1 MKIFKILTITA
12 LTLCF
17 SLLSICAFADDMPAD
32 KGAIN
37 AFFDKMVAL
46 EVLDKTDATDT
57 DQMLRG
63 DFLRLAMK
71 IADVQLPVLKDDGD
85 CFDDLEST
93 SINRKYINA
102 ASYLGYISGEGGSFY
117 PNKAI
122 SKAEAVKILM
132 EILGYHTIAEEMGGF
147 PAGYL
152 ACAGDSGILS
162 ELKVENDSAL
172 TLNEGL
178 DILDAFLEAK
188 LPSKEFDGD
197 RVKVYISDKT
207 LADHLGIGEVKG
219 IISEAGATGLYSR
232 NSRSDAQVCIR
243 NVYMNVKEGV
253 MCDDFLGM
261 DCTGYYRIDKVTDE
275 KILCYF
281 KETAGKNNILKKD
294 ASDITYT
301 NGSYTYKDKNKERTA
316 KLSSTYSLIY
326 NGQFAIPSDGL
337 MDTDNGFIR
346 LIDNNDDDYYDVVFV
361 YKFTTYVLDDV
372 NLAEKRLVT
381 KSGKV
386 FSVETD
392 NDKYVTVYL
401 DGVRE
406 DIDIFAAP
414 LVFSYAE
421 SVNADRK
428 VKTFYVSSKTIA
440 GKASSKSSVKNEITI
455 DGTTYNLRDSICNS
469 IPLNVSCTFYIDS
482 FGYVTYFETD
492 KDSYEVGY
500 LYKCKIIEYDDGEE
514 RGAIRVFGTDGVF
527 REYNF
532 AEKVR
537 YNGAAKN
544 YGTKVISD
552 WQTSGT
558 YKQLI
563 RFKFNEDGEI
573 NTIDT
578 AQDKPVF
585 TNEGEEARANNVFR
599 ISSAGNVKYRSA
611 NYSFD
616 LYVTLD
622 ANTKVFFIPTTDNED
637 DFRLLDRSKLAND
650 STYNY
655 IAYNADEFGTA
666 EYVVCS
672 INYYGNTHAF
682 HIVENSGSVLD
693 ADGDENQMV
702 ECWSGSTLTTFIA
715 TENSNYDSAN
725 MKQGDV
731 IRVATNS
738 AGEVTTF
745 TVLHRYQEGIY
756 PDFAYNTN
764 RYSNNLFGATVKKI
778 DRAAGTLVV
787 ECQGSHYIFKLL
799 SNAAVVY
806 DHGLCTTISISE
818 LCIGDHVVLKTTGAN
833 INNITV
839 IR

>member
-122 SKAEAVKILM
+122 SKAEAAKILM

-152 ACAGDSGILS
+152 VCAGDSGILS
-162 ELKVENDSAL
+162 ELKVEKDTAL
-172 TLNEGL
+172 TLNEGVDL
-178 DILDAFLEAK
+178 LDAFLEAK
-188 LPSKEFDGD
+188 LPMKDFSGEK
-197 RVKVYISDKT
+197 VKVYISDET
-207 LADHLGIGEVKG
+207 LADHLGIGEVEG
-219 IISEAGATGLYSR
+219 IVSEAGATGLYSQ
-232 NSRSDAQVCIR
+232 NPRSDMKVCIG
-243 NVYMNVKEGV
+243 NLYMNIREGLL
-253 MCDDFLGM
+253 CDDYLGLN
-261 DCTGYYRIDKVTDE
+261 CTGYYRIDKTTDE
-275 KILCYF
+275 KILRYIE
-281 KETAGKNNILKKD
+281 ETAGKNNVLQKD
-294 ASDITYT
+294 SSDITYKD
-301 NGSYTYKDKNKERTA
+301 GYYCYEDKNQVRTA
-316 KLSSTYSLIY
+316 KLSTTYSLIY
-326 NGQFAIPSDGL
+326 NGQFAVPNEDL
-337 MDTDNGFIR
+337 MNTDNGFIR
-346 LIDNNDDDYYDVVFV
+346 LVDNNDDNYYDVVFV
-361 YKFTTYVLDDV
+361 YKFITYVLDDV
-372 NLAEKRLVT
+372 NLTEKRLVT
-381 KSGKV
+381 KSGRV
-386 FSVETD
+386 FDVEAD
-392 NDKYVTVYL
+392 SDKYITIYL

-406 DIDIFAAP
+406 DIDVFTAP

-421 SVNADRK
+421 SLKPDRK
-428 VKTFYVSSKTIA
+428 VKTFYVSSKTVV
-440 GKASSKSSVKNEITI
+440 GKASSKSAARGEITI
-455 DGTTYNLRDSICNS
+455 GDENYKLRKSIYNSV
-469 IPLNVSCTFYIDS
+469 PLSVSCTFYVDS
-482 FGYVTYFETD
+482 FGYVAYFETD

-500 LYKCKIIEYDDGEE
+500 LYKCKIIENDDCEE

-537 YNGAAKN
+537 YNGAAKDF
-544 YGTKVISD
+544 GTKVISD
-552 WQTSGT
+552 WQTLED

-573 NTIDT
+573 SAIDT
-578 AQDKPVF
+578 AQNKPVF
-585 TNEGEEARANNVFR
+585 TEAGEEARANNVFR

-818 LCIGDHVVLKTTGAN
+818 LCIGDHVVLKTTGAD